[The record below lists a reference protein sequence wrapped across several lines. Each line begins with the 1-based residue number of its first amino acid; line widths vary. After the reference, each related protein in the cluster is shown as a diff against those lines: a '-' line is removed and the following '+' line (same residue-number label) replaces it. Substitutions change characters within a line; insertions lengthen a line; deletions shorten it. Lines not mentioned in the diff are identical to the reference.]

1 MKDITISNEAHGLLL
16 YLCDEM
22 NYENFDELIK
32 VALEKIMREKK

>member
-1 MKDITISNEAHGLLL
+1 MKDIAITNETYGLLL

-32 VALEKIMREKK
+32 VALEKIMGEKK